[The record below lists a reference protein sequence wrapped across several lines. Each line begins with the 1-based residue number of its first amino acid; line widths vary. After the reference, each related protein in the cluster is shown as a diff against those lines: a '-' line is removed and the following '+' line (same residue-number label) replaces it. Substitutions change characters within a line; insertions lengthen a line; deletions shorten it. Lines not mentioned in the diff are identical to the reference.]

1 MKHQSL
7 KRIEIFIFCRNKK
20 FMKLH
25 FLKENKSDR
34 SFILNN
40 VKECVTLKF
49 KPKQYDYCQ
58 VPTLKGKRKKMV
70 SQGRLD

>member
-1 MKHQSL
+1 M
-7 KRIEIFIFCRNKK
+7 

-25 FLKENKSDR
+25 FLKETKRNR
-34 SFILNN
+34 SVEKTYLGSNII
-40 VKECVTLKF
+40 KECVTLKF

>member
-1 MKHQSL
+1 MKSP
-7 KRIEIFIFCRNKK
+7 
-20 FMKLH
+20 
-25 FLKENKSDR
+25 FLEENKCDR
-34 SFILNN
+34 SVEKMCFGSNI
-40 VKECVTLKF
+40 VKECVILKF

>member
-25 FLKENKSDR
+25 FLKENKIYFS
-34 SFILNN
+34 SNI

-58 VPTLKGKRKKMV
+58 VPTLKGKRKKNGF
-70 SQGRLD
+70 SRQA

>member
-1 MKHQSL
+1 
-7 KRIEIFIFCRNKK
+7 
-20 FMKLH
+20 MKLH
-25 FLKENKSDR
+25 FLKETKSNR
-34 SFILNN
+34 SVEKIYLGSNII
-40 VKECVTLKF
+40 KECVTLKF